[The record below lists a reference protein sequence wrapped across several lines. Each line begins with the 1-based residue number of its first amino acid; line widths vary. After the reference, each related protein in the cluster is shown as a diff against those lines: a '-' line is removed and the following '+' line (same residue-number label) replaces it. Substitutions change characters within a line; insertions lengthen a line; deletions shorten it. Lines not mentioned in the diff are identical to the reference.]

1 MNFKSTIALA
11 RELKPLKAP
20 FLPTD
25 GPRFLWLKYQILMYF
40 EDFIKTIEVRPV
52 AYKSQR
58 NKKCLYNY
66 KSMKGI
72 KIHVMEQAYKVFI
85 YVG

>member
-1 MNFKSTIALA
+1 
-11 RELKPLKAP
+11 
-20 FLPTD
+20 
-25 GPRFLWLKYQILMYF
+25 MYF
-40 EDFIKTIEVRPV
+40 EDFLKTIEVRPV

-58 NKKCLYNY
+58 YKKCLYNY
-66 KSMKGI
+66 KFMKGI